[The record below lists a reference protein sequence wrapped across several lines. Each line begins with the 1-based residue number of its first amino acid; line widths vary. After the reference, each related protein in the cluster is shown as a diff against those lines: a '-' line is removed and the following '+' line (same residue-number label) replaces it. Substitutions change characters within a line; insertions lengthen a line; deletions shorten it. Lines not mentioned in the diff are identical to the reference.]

1 VSIRIV
7 PLNES
12 FVTLNCEEAI
22 AKEARDYF
30 TFQMPGYQ
38 FSPKF
43 RAKQWDGK
51 IRLIDRS
58 NKVLRGLVP
67 RIQSWAKEQNYDIE
81 WEDPNIDLDA
91 DEVSS
96 FLKNLNLPFELRD
109 YQINTFLR
117 AIQKKRALFLSPTS
131 CHKKDDLIFTTK
143 GWVKIQDIKIG
154 DFVFG
159 PDGSPKEVLRTFEG
173 EDELYEIIPQNKRPK
188 ITVTGNHV
196 LLIKHNDGN
205 KKYGYARGDNENITK
220 ITVNDYLK
228 KSNYYKHCSVL
239 TYNEQ
244 PLLYGTNPNTSLSPY
259 FIGCY
264 LGDGHTHKCAITSID
279 KEIMDAVYQE
289 ATKFGCSVTSEKTK
303 SINYKI
309 THPRPRYNPIL
320 TEFRRFGLIFCGK
333 NRNTCETKH
342 VPIEFLNSPK
352 EFRKELLA
360 GLLDTDGHL
369 NSSGTYFDFT
379 VKSEQLAND
388 AAQLAISLGLVAH
401 TTPKFNKKY
410 NRNYYRTIIMGNIES
425 IPTRVPRKQAN
436 KIPRLRRPYISKFDV
451 NSIGSDKYYGIE
463 VKDHLYVTNGG
474 MVTHNSGKG
483 AIIYAI
489 FRYLH
494 AKRYSSR
501 TLIIVPNTSL
511 VVQLTSDFADYG
523 YDCDRNVHQLYDG
536 ATKETQKPILISTW
550 QAIQNMPRKWFEQ
563 FDCIIGDEAHG
574 CKAKSLTYIIS
585 SCTNAKFRFGLTGT
599 LDDTKVHQLILEGLF
614 GATYKATTTSELM
627 SRGEVTKFEI
637 KALVLKYGAS
647 EARLVSKLQYHEEME
662 WLCGH
667 EGRNEFISN
676 LAVSQKTNT
685 LVLFQYIE
693 KHGDV
698 LYDLIKKKAGKRK
711 VFYVHGGSDTEERDA
726 VRAIVEKEKD
736 AIIIASVGVFST
748 GINIKN
754 LHNVIFASP
763 SKARIKT
770 LQSIGRVLR
779 LHKDKDIATLYDIAD
794 DLKYK
799 NNANYTLKH
808 FVERL
813 KIYASEKFKF
823 RVYNIEMKEPL

>member
-1 VSIRIV
+1 MVPIRIV

-12 FVTLNCEEAI
+12 FVTLDCEEAI

-67 RIQSWAKEQNYDIE
+67 RIQSWAKEQNYNIE
-81 WEDPNIDLDA
+81 WEDPNTDLDA

-131 CHKKDDLIFTTK
+131 
-143 GWVKIQDIKIG
+143 
-154 DFVFG
+154 
-159 PDGSPKEVLRTFEG
+159 
-173 EDELYEIIPQNKRPK
+173 
-188 ITVTGNHV
+188 
-196 LLIKHNDGN
+196 
-205 KKYGYARGDNENITK
+205 
-220 ITVNDYLK
+220 
-228 KSNYYKHCSVL
+228 
-239 TYNEQ
+239 
-244 PLLYGTNPNTSLSPY
+244 
-259 FIGCY
+259 
-264 LGDGHTHKCAITSID
+264 
-279 KEIMDAVYQE
+279 
-289 ATKFGCSVTSEKTK
+289 
-303 SINYKI
+303 
-309 THPRPRYNPIL
+309 
-320 TEFRRFGLIFCGK
+320 
-333 NRNTCETKH
+333 
-342 VPIEFLNSPK
+342 
-352 EFRKELLA
+352 
-360 GLLDTDGHL
+360 
-369 NSSGTYFDFT
+369 
-379 VKSEQLAND
+379 
-388 AAQLAISLGLVAH
+388 
-401 TTPKFNKKY
+401 
-410 NRNYYRTIIMGNIES
+410 
-425 IPTRVPRKQAN
+425 
-436 KIPRLRRPYISKFDV
+436 
-451 NSIGSDKYYGIE
+451 
-463 VKDHLYVTNGG
+463 
-474 MVTHNSGKG
+474 SGKG

-523 YDCDRNVHQLYDG
+523 YDSDRNVHQLYDG
-536 ATKETQKPILISTW
+536 ATKETQKPILLSTW
-550 QAIQNMPRKWFEQ
+550 QAIQDMPRKWFEQ

-574 CKAKSLTYIIS
+574 CKAKSLSYIIS

-647 EARLVSKLQYHEEME
+647 EALLVSKLQYHEEME
-662 WLCGH
+662 WLCSH

-711 VFYVHGGSDTEERDA
+711 VFYVHGGNDTEERDA
-726 VRAIVEKEKD
+726 IRAIVEKEKD

-823 RVYNIEMKEPL
+823 RVYNIEMKEPS